1 MTPSRAYS
9 TNTYA
14 LVSASYRGGT
24 SNDSFVARDL
34 LGTVRIRVTATRPV
48 FVGVAPESDV
58 RAYLGN
64 VARAEGSQFD
74 TQSAD
79 FLVRAGGPPSSP
91 PAAAHIWSASSTGT
105 GGWTLT
111 WTPQAG
117 NWRIVVM
124 NADGTASVRAEISVG
139 ARLPHLLT
147 VAVAVAVAVLGV
159 GILLLA
165 LSGGG
170 LYLAVRR
177 RG

>member
-1 MTPSRAYS
+1 MMTASRAYS

-24 SNDSFVARDL
+24 SNDWFVARDL
-34 LGTVRIRVTATRPV
+34 LGTVRIRVTAARPV
-48 FVGVAPESDV
+48 FVGIAPESDV
-58 RAYLGN
+58 RAYLGK

-74 TQSAD
+74 TRSAD

-91 PAAAHIWSASSTGT
+91 PAAARIWSASSTGT
-105 GGWTLT
+105 GSTTLT

-117 NWRIVVM
+117 NWRIVLM
-124 NADGTASVRAEISVG
+124 NADGTTGVRADVSVG

-147 VAVAVAVAVLGV
+147 IAIAVLGV